1 MEIKQGDTFVNSIG
15 VTIDV
20 LEVYAERGTAL
31 VSNGISKWIDKL
43 SFIRYLLRNGIY
55 SNLQSKQ
62 EKNYEVY

>member
-31 VSNGISKWIDKL
+31 VSSGISKWIDKL

>member
-15 VTIDV
+15 ATIDV
-20 LEVYAERGTAL
+20 LEVYAEIGTAL
-31 VSNGISKWIDKL
+31 VSNGTSKWIDKL
-43 SFIRYLLRNGIY
+43 SFIRSLLRNGIY